1 VGYRATL
8 LALYAAA
15 VLLRMPDVV
24 VKGRLWAEEGAVY
37 LYNALHE
44 PWYDALFAV
53 HTGYLNL
60 AASSATLLAVDL
72 LPLGV
77 APLVT
82 TGFAFLVQ
90 LCASVLLLTSRVEW
104 LRNRWTLALAMLLL
118 LACDTTGEVWLNSIT
133 SQFHLA
139 LCAALILALP
149 LASGWRMWF
158 RLGLLA
164 LGPLSG
170 PASTFVAPLFLL
182 RAWLDRSLARLI
194 QAGVIAGCGGV
205 QVLVYLLNPEPA
217 RGVGIG
223 PRLLG
228 LVVYVKHVAAPLLG
242 VDHAQDIAGTLY
254 ERVTAG
260 RPIWLEVALGYG
272 AMLALAAVAWS
283 RRDATVRWLFA
294 AAIAIMTLSYAGG
307 LGPHIYLLAMRH
319 GGRYDYVPS
328 VLLGL
333 TLLGVSRTSVGWLKA
348 GAIVLVVW
356 IVAVGMHGYLRVD
369 PVFATGPAWSG
380 EVAKWQADPH
390 YCVQL
395 WPNLLDWK
403 WPLWQFPPDPR
414 HVAGC

>member
-1 VGYRATL
+1 
-8 LALYAAA
+8 
-15 VLLRMPDVV
+15 
-24 VKGRLWAEEGAVY
+24 
-37 LYNALHE
+37 
-44 PWYDALFAV
+44 
-53 HTGYLNL
+53 
-60 AASSATLLAVDL
+60 
-72 LPLGV
+72 
-77 APLVT
+77 
-82 TGFAFLVQ
+82 
-90 LCASVLLLTSRVEW
+90 
-104 LRNRWTLALAMLLL
+104 
-118 LACDTTGEVWLNSIT
+118 
-133 SQFHLA
+133 
-139 LCAALILALP
+139 
-149 LASGWRMWF
+149 
-158 RLGLLA
+158 
-164 LGPLSG
+164 
-170 PASTFVAPLFLL
+170 
-182 RAWLDRSLARLI
+182 
-194 QAGVIAGCGGV
+194 
-205 QVLVYLLNPEPA
+205 
-217 RGVGIG
+217 
-223 PRLLG
+223 
-228 LVVYVKHVAAPLLG
+228 
-242 VDHAQDIAGTLY
+242 
-254 ERVTAG
+254 
-260 RPIWLEVALGYG
+260 
-272 AMLALAAVAWS
+272 MLALAAVAWS